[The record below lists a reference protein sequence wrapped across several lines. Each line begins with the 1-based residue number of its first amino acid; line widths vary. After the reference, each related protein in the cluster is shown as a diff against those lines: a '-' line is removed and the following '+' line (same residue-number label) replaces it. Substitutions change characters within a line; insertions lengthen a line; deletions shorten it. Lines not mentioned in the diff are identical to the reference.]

1 MKLLALTPT
10 ALIATFLPLSSTTT
24 AAPDNSKRSYG
35 QIILWTDSYYSGF
48 SQWSQIIGTGTSIT
62 ACRPAYSFMNDQV
75 SFY

>member
-1 MKLLALTPT
+1 MKLLALALT
-10 ALIATFLPLSSTTT
+10 ALIAIFLPLSSTTT